1 MKLKYKFLIGF
12 LAVFSI
18 AFYILNFFIS
28 KNIEK
33 NNKVILSKEMRILYQ
48 NSQSYITQYFVLNSI
63 EISEKGFK
71 DNTTDIIVELSDK
84 NNCNVS
90 LYDKDGNI
98 LNSSYGGEDVTVFPN
113 FKEDVILGSNED
125 LNMAKQDKLS
135 FLVNNIENKIIVNLS
150 YPLYINKNF
159 LGIVRFSK
167 DYTYLYEGNN
177 NLLNIVRIIVVITF
191 IIIFIFSYL
200 LSIKITNPIM
210 KLSEASREVA
220 KGNYDVEISIKSQDE
235 IGKLSEDFINMKDK
249 IKSQIETLKEIQAYR
264 KKFFDN
270 VTHELKTPLT
280 TISGYAE
287 ILSEEE
293 FSDDEFS
300 KKAIN
305 HIKDESG
312 RLEKMVIELLEIS
325 KLDSFDHKKIE
336 VERFNFSNL
345 LEDLCYHMSFKA
357 NKYNMDIEDHVQD
370 NIYIYGDE
378 SKLKQVIINL
388 LDNSI
393 KYGKSNSTIE
403 VKANIIDNYC
413 EIDIKNKLTD
423 NEEKEE
429 GSRGLGIYICK
440 NIIELHKG
448 IFTIEDINNEFKLV
462 KFKIPLN

>member
-33 NNKVILSKEMRILYQ
+33 NNKVVLSKEMRTLYQ

-135 FLVNNIENKIIVNLS
+135 FLVNNIENKTIVNLS
-150 YPLYINKNF
+150 YPLYINKSF

-200 LSIKITNPIM
+200 LSFKITNPIM

-220 KGNYDVEISIKSQDE
+220 KGNYDVEILIKSQDE
-235 IGKLSEDFINMKDK
+235 IGKLSEDFINMKKK
-249 IKSQIETLKEIQAYR
+249 IKNQ
-264 KKFFDN
+264 
-270 VTHELKTPLT
+270 
-280 TISGYAE
+280 
-287 ILSEEE
+287 
-293 FSDDEFS
+293 
-300 KKAIN
+300 
-305 HIKDESG
+305 
-312 RLEKMVIELLEIS
+312 
-325 KLDSFDHKKIE
+325 
-336 VERFNFSNL
+336 
-345 LEDLCYHMSFKA
+345 
-357 NKYNMDIEDHVQD
+357 
-370 NIYIYGDE
+370 
-378 SKLKQVIINL
+378 
-388 LDNSI
+388 
-393 KYGKSNSTIE
+393 
-403 VKANIIDNYC
+403 
-413 EIDIKNKLTD
+413 
-423 NEEKEE
+423 
-429 GSRGLGIYICK
+429 
-440 NIIELHKG
+440 
-448 IFTIEDINNEFKLV
+448 
-462 KFKIPLN
+462 